1 MLGVFFPQKQNILNQ
16 WVNNITRNNT
26 RLVNKDI
33 DVNEQCLFFIS
44 DVKNVET
51 NLIWTMSFLSDVS
64 DVKSVETPNLY
75 D

>member
-1 MLGVFFPQKQNILNQ
+1 MNNVFFF
-16 WVNNITRNNT
+16 TS
-26 RLVNKDI
+26 
-33 DVNEQCLFFIS
+33 DVS

-64 DVKSVETPNLY
+64 DVKSVETSNLY